1 MTMDNA
7 ASAHQPFASFLMS
20 FWGGDVKYRSRCS
33 RLMDAGW
40 ESLPGWR
47 AGKSKAGQDDNYD
60 PFSIKDEPLILL
72 PTLLLP
78 MASSGCL

>member
-1 MTMDNA
+1 
-7 ASAHQPFASFLMS
+7 
-20 FWGGDVKYRSRCS
+20 
-33 RLMDAGW
+33 MDAGW